1 MGLKGTGCKASLR
14 ELSPVVYGRGLKCQ
28 RVEGVAS
35 APPVAPLVGARIEI
49 LVPFGSWQGS
59 PIAPLVRARIET

>member
-1 MGLKGTGCKASLR
+1 MGLNGTVCKASLC
-14 ELSPVVYGRGLKCQ
+14 EM
-28 RVEGVAS
+28 
-35 APPVAPLVGARIEI
+35 VAPCVGARIEI